1 MTDSRAQ
8 AFAITGQNP
17 THTIN
22 LQLNFLRQEGILVD
36 LNVSGTGMF
45 QRTPSWAE
53 LGIPEFTGD
62 KRTVQFTKGL
72 KFLYPEDKVRKLKS
86 FESRLRQN
94 LDKHSYDV
102 TGFKPFRWLP
112 YTAYQA
118 WRSKHDA
125 IVEEAN
131 AFIQELIDCH
141 ADSLDHVA
149 SAFSEIAEAAWL
161 SATTGESANGRRVQ
175 KYDYVKLFDK
185 STHNELVLR
194 HDEFVDYI
202 IKNAVQQVPTPE
214 DIQAKVRFDYTT
226 ALVYGEQDVE
236 ADRAAAEGI
245 RVQAQFDRERA
256 ALENQMLAEQAR
268 KQAWDNQA
276 DQMERET
283 AIEAMRQAEYDHHR
297 AKLQETVSPFVEVY
311 RAAMLQ
317 FIDHAKEIL
326 ESVRKNR
333 HVRGKVAERGRGLLD
348 IYNLMVIPG
357 MGDDRMMQRLSDLR
371 DLLGPVDDGAR
382 DPEKIAAKLQ
392 EIVDL
397 EDEVTSDLLTL
408 PTAASFIEVE

>member
-131 AFIQELIDCH
+131 AFIQELID
-141 ADSLDHVA
+141 
-149 SAFSEIAEAAWL
+149 
-161 SATTGESANGRRVQ
+161 
-175 KYDYVKLFDK
+175 
-185 STHNELVLR
+185 
-194 HDEFVDYI
+194 
-202 IKNAVQQVPTPE
+202 
-214 DIQAKVRFDYTT
+214 
-226 ALVYGEQDVE
+226 
-236 ADRAAAEGI
+236 
-245 RVQAQFDRERA
+245 
-256 ALENQMLAEQAR
+256 
-268 KQAWDNQA
+268 
-276 DQMERET
+276 
-283 AIEAMRQAEYDHHR
+283 
-297 AKLQETVSPFVEVY
+297 
-311 RAAMLQ
+311 
-317 FIDHAKEIL
+317 
-326 ESVRKNR
+326 
-333 HVRGKVAERGRGLLD
+333 
-348 IYNLMVIPG
+348 
-357 MGDDRMMQRLSDLR
+357 
-371 DLLGPVDDGAR
+371 
-382 DPEKIAAKLQ
+382 
-392 EIVDL
+392 
-397 EDEVTSDLLTL
+397 
-408 PTAASFIEVE
+408 